1 MPEGRLRERV
11 RCSSL
16 VDWPIYPRL
25 RRTMLTTPT
34 KRNPF
39 AKVDLPPSQGVRLYE
54 PVDALRATVVYWR
67 CVLVPD
73 AGAP

>member
-1 MPEGRLRERV
+1 MRAP
-11 RCSSL
+11 
-16 VDWPIYPRL
+16 
-25 RRTMLTTPT
+25 TP

-39 AKVDLPPSQGVRLYE
+39 AKVDLPPSQGVRLFE